1 MSETLTF
8 RFEFAGGESQTIELP
23 LKNLSAG
30 ATPASNTI
38 TFNGASQQATNNP
51 SAVMTNSSGS
61 SAFLD
66 VVVQMGTGYYT
77 EIGGSAASWS
87 GQAQSKLRSVI
98 ASNDSSTTTWGL
110 GMNSG
115 NPGLTSLDSGF
126 EGCAGLT
133 SVPSYL
139 PVTVNT
145 LRDCFKNAT
154 AFNSPIG
161 AWDTTNVTNIQSIF
175 ENASAFNQDI
185 GLWTMGSVTTMGSAF
200 NGASAFNQNIRLWD
214 TDIVTVFTNMFLGA
228 TQMNTTYAGVPGYG
242 ETPPALTQDFFKQE
256 QLVIT
261 WTDVPNDITANVPLS
276 GGSGLNS
283 NIDVIRW
290 NEGSALPIASNLSFT
305 NTSGGLLTFTAR
317 ITVQDGSYTT
327 LGDTNTWSEFS
338 SAGQYI
344 TSVQLLKEN
353 GGPTTSTTWA
363 LGMSG
368 ADPTLTNL
376 RNGFANL
383 TSLVEVPQYIPDT
396 VTTLEN
402 TFLNCSLLNPTA
414 TAGINT
420 WNTANVST
428 MSGTFQN
435 AEAFDQALSSWN
447 VTGVV
452 NFSNMFNGATQFD
465 KDISSWETSVA
476 VNFNSMFKDASN
488 FDQNIGSW
496 TTTAVTDF
504 SYMFQNAS
512 DFNNDNDSDP
522 ITDWNTGAVTNM
534 IGMFNNA
541 ERFNRPI
548 GGWNTGNV
556 TDMSTMF
563 DGATDFNKDIGNWN
577 TINVTTMVSMFHDAS
592 NFNNESDTNVI
603 SDWNV
608 SNVTDMTSIFENA
621 VLFNRDIR
629 FWDTGNV
636 TSMVNMFKRA
646 LVFDKYIAIWNTSN
660 VNDMTGMF
668 QNASLFNQYINY
680 NSTYWDVSNVT
691 TMKDMFHGAGSFNQE
706 LKDWTVSNV
715 TDMSGMFQ
723 EAGVF
728 NKNIGVGS
736 NWDVSNVTT
745 MKNMFHDALLFNQ
758 NLNVWNVLKVLDM
771 SSMFEGATDFN
782 GNITYWTSPNV
793 TDMSSMFSGASNFN
807 QDIGNWKTQNVTS
820 MYEMFKDA
828 VVFDQYI
835 RAWITIKVTNYTRM
849 FLGATAMIASY
860 TGTTGFGTTPIAT
873 FFNQRFPCFLG
884 GTLIDTNK
892 GLVPVEELRQ
902 GDMVK
907 TIDDGYK
914 PVEVIGTRMIPHFAM
929 DERVKDQL
937 YICRK
942 ERFPEATDDLI
953 ITGCHSILLF
963 RDFHDEHERQRV
975 IQVNGKAYVTNGI
988 LRFPACVLD
997 RNGMYTTDVYP
1008 VKGTYNIYHFALEH
1022 EDYYMNYGIYAN
1034 NILVESSS
1042 RRYMY
1047 EESNMYLIDYKVPE
1061 EQEEPTYID
1070 TTIDYDHGRQI
1081 TSKECNDIRIQ
1092 I

>member
-8 RFEFAGGESQTIELP
+8 RFEFAAGETQTIVLP
-23 LKNLSAG
+23 LNNLVGGTAND
-30 ATPASNTI
+30 TV
-38 TFNGASQQATNNP
+38 TFNGASPPSQQATNSP
-51 SAVMTNSSGS
+51 SATMTNSSGS

-66 VVVQMGTGYYT
+66 VVVQMVDGYYT
-77 EIGGSAASWS
+77 EIGGSSGSWS

-110 GMNSG
+110 GTNG
-115 NPGLTSLDSGF
+115 ANPGLTSLDAGF
-126 EGCAGLT
+126 QGCDGLT

-145 LRDCFKNAT
+145 LRNCFNGAT
-154 AFNSPIG
+154 DFDSFIG
-161 AWDTTNVTNIQSIF
+161 YWDTSNVTNIQSIF
-175 ENASAFNQDI
+175 QGASRFNNDI
-185 GLWTMGSVTTMGSAF
+185 GLWTMTNVITMGSAF

-214 TDIVTVFTNMFLGA
+214 TDAVTVFTNMFLGA
-228 TQMNTTYAGVPGYG
+228 TQMNTTYTGVSGYAS
-242 ETPPALTQDFFKQE
+242 TPTQDFFKQE

-261 WTDVPNDITANVPLS
+261 WTDVSNNITVNIPLS

-283 NIDVIRW
+283 DIDVIRW
-290 NEGSALPIASNLSFT
+290 NEGAAVPIASNLSFT
-305 NTSGGLLTFTAR
+305 NTSGGELTFTAR

-327 LGDTNTWSEFS
+327 LGNTNTWSDVSS

-344 TSVQLLKEN
+344 RSVQLLKEN

-363 LGMSG
+363 LGISG
-368 ADPTLTNL
+368 VHPTLTDL
-376 RNGFANL
+376 SNGFANL

-396 VTTLEN
+396 VTTLQN
-402 TFLNCSLLNPTA
+402 TFLNCSKLNPTA

-420 WNTANVST
+420 WNTDNVTT

-435 AEAFDQALSSWN
+435 ASVFDQALSTWD
-447 VTGVV
+447 VRAVED
-452 NFSNMFNGATQFD
+452 FSNMFNGATQFD
-465 KDISSWETSVA
+465 KDISSWNTTVA
-476 VNFNSMFKDASN
+476 NNFNSMFKDASN

-496 TTTAVTDF
+496 TTTSVTDF
-504 SYMFQNAS
+504 SYMFQNAE
-512 DFNNDNDSDP
+512 DFNNGNDVDP
-522 ITDWNTGAVTNM
+522 INDWATGAVTNM

-541 ERFNRPI
+541 EAFNRNI
-548 GGWNTGNV
+548 GGWNTENV
-556 TDMSTMF
+556 SDMSTMF
-563 DGATDFNKDIGNWN
+563 NGAILFNQDLGDWN
-577 TINVTTMVSMFHDAS
+577 TDKVTTMVSMFHSA
-592 NFNNESDTNVI
+592 NGFNNDSDTNVI
-603 SDWNV
+603 RDWNV
-608 SNVTDMTSIFENA
+608 SNVTDMTSMFENA
-621 VLFNRDIR
+621 TIFNRDIR
-629 FWDTGNV
+629 SWNTENV
-636 TSMVNMFKRA
+636 TAMVNMFKSA
-646 LVFDKYIAIWNTSN
+646 ISFNTYIASWDTSN
-660 VNDMTGMF
+660 VSDMSSMF
-668 QNASLFNQYINY
+668 DHATSFNQYINY
-680 NSTYWDVSNVT
+680 SEPYWNVKNVTDMNNMFYGALVFDKELKDWNVSNVT
-691 TMKDMFHGAGSFNQE
+691 N
-706 LKDWTVSNV
+706 
-715 TDMSGMFQ
+715 MSGMFQ
-723 EAGVF
+723 EAISF
-728 NKNIGVGS
+728 NQNIGVGS
-736 NWDVSNVTT
+736 NWNVSKVTT
-745 MKNMFHDALLFNQ
+745 MKNMFHDAELFNQ
-758 NLNVWNVLKVLDM
+758 NLNVWNVLNVLDM
-771 SSMFEGATDFN
+771 SSMFEGATNFN
-782 GNITYWTSPNV
+782 GNCTYWTSPIV

-807 QDIGNWKTQNVTS
+807 RDIGNWKTQNVTS
-820 MYEMFKDA
+820 MKEMFKDA
-828 VVFDQYI
+828 VLFDQYI
-835 RAWITIKVTNYTRM
+835 RAWITLRVNDYTRM

-860 TGTTGFGTTPIAT
+860 TGTTGFGTTPIPE

-884 GTLIDTNK
+884 GTLIETNK
-892 GLVPVEELRQ
+892 GQVPVEELRQ

-997 RNGMYTTDVYP
+997 RNDMYTTDVYP

-1070 TTIDYDHGRQI
+1070 TTMDYDNRKQL
-1081 TSKECNDIRIQ
+1081 TNKECNDIIIQ
-1092 I
+1092 T